1 MPAVAFLSILRRN
14 GDIKRTVVTG
24 MAKLGIHPH
33 VADAVLNHKEG
44 TIRGVAA
51 VYQRHRY
58 GDEARHALEAWDGH
72 VTGIV
77 TGKAPPSNVVPLA
90 G

>member
-1 MPAVAFLSILRRN
+1 M
-14 GDIKRTVVTG
+14 VTG

-58 GDEARHALEAWDGH
+58 EDEARHALEAWDAH
-72 VTGIV
+72 VAAVVRGE
-77 TGKAPPSNVVPLA
+77 APASNVVPMA

>member
-1 MPAVAFLSILRRN
+1 MSIWRRN
-14 GDIKRTVVTG
+14 GDIKRTAVTD
-24 MAKLGIHPH
+24 MAGLSIHPH

-44 TIRGVAA
+44 VVRGVAA

-58 GDEARHALEAWDGH
+58 GDEARHALEAWDNH
-72 VTGIV
+72 VAAIV
-77 TGKAPPSNVVPLA
+77 KGEAPLSNVVPLV